1 MLRRPFDLL
10 HLVKALGFVVLGKS
24 YCISHVLAL
33 SFVHVWR
40 SLRSSEDITKALLKL
55 PI

>member
-33 SFVHVWR
+33 SFVHIFQLIKDQ
-40 SLRSSEDITKALLKL
+40 STFFKL
-55 PI
+55 